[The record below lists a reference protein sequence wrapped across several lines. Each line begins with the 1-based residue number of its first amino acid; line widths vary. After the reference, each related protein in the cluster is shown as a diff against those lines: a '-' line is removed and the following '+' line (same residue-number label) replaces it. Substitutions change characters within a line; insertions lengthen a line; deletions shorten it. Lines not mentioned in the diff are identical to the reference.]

1 MISIVDDDESVREA
15 TKGFVRSL
23 GYDAEAFASAED
35 FLQSERVGD
44 TSCVITDLQMPGLS
58 GIELQTYL
66 MSRGNRTPMIFVT
79 ASPEEMARARTL
91 NGGAIGF
98 LPKPF
103 NEERLIEYIR
113 LALAVDSAELRGT
126 AVSVAGALS

>member
-1 MISIVDDDESVREA
+1 MISIVDDDEFVREA

-23 GYDAEAFASAED
+23 GYAAEAFASAED
-35 FLQSERVGD
+35 FLQSERVDD

-58 GIELQTYL
+58 GIELQTHL

-79 ASPEEMARARTL
+79 ASREEMARARAL

-113 LALAVDSAELRGT
+113 LALAVDSA
-126 AVSVAGALS
+126 